1 MNTKDLTLS
10 QTEIHKLLCAGS
22 GDAVLLHLYL
32 QCGNSL
38 QEAETALGMGQAR
51 YSCAAATL
59 RQLGLWPEES
69 ALLRPAH
76 QPPQYTEED
85 VTQAMNHSDEF
96 RLLVGEVQR
105 TLGRILTTEE
115 LKILLSFRNYLDLP
129 AEVVSMLVCY
139 CKERMRRRG
148 SNRNPSLRMI
158 EKEAYIWAEQGIN
171 TLEEAAEIVDRIGWE
186 EIRLV
191 ADFYNLEYVGEAD
204 ADLSCFLPLL
214 FHVHISDDEGSPD
227 RRSCLK
233 PERRSI
239 HQTRI
244 RHLYGQGY
252 CGAVTLETD
261 TPAEEKKVEQSL
273 LIIRRAA
280 FEGESIQE
288 GK

>member
-1 MNTKDLTLS
+1 MKAGCSILNME
-10 QTEIHKLLCAGS
+10 EIQVAKAS
-22 GDAVLLHLYL
+22 GCDYL
-32 QCGNSL
+32 ELMGKYL
-38 QEAETALGMGQAR
+38 TALKEEDYDILRRTLDKMQINCEGLNAYCPKEIIIAGPGYDRRRVREYAAR
-51 YSCAAATL
+51 CAARAEK
-59 RQLGLWPEES
+59 LGINKVGIGSPQSRKLPEGYGRKR
-69 ALLRPAH
+69 A
-76 QPPQYTEED
+76 EEEICDFLKTTAD
-85 VTQAMNHSDEF
+85 VFGTYGITVCLEPLA
-96 RLLVGEVQR
+96 
-105 TLGRILTTEE
+105 
-115 LKILLSFRNYLDLP
+115 P
-129 AEVVSMLVCY
+129 CY
-139 CKERMRRRG
+139 C
-148 SNRNPSLRMI
+148 NFL
-158 EKEAYIWAEQGIN
+158 N